1 MRFLLKKISR
11 SLASVVVPFIGSVL
25 IKIIYYSS
33 KKTFHPPKTVPQER
47 CVIGFWHG
55 DLLLQPLNYKNWRKD
70 PKAVVMIS
78 EHFDGELIAKTM
90 NYFGLG
96 TIRGSSRSGA
106 ARVLM
111 QAIKKVRD
119 GYDLGI
125 TPDGPRG
132 PRFSVTEGM
141 IAISQ
146 KLDRPIVVQNCVP
159 SRYWQLGSWDKFV
172 IPKPFCHLEF
182 YCSEPFKVTGMNM
195 EDAKKL
201 IYDKL
206 MKHSV
211 K

>member
-1 MRFLLKKISR
+1 MAKKFLR
-11 SLASVVVPFIGSVL
+11 RLASFLVPFIGALL
-25 IKIIYYSS
+25 IRIIYFTS
-33 KKTFHPPKTVPQER
+33 KKTFHPPQEIPEER
-47 CVIGFWHG
+47 CIIGFWHG
-55 DLLLQPLNYKNWRKD
+55 ELLMQPLNYRNWRKA

-96 TIRGSSRSGA
+96 TIRGSTRSGA

-111 QAIKKVRD
+111 QAIKKVKE

-146 KLDRPIVVQNCVP
+146 KLDRPIIVQNCVP

-182 YCSEPFKVTGMNM
+182 YCSEPFKVTGMAM
-195 EDAKKL
+195 EDAKQL
-201 IYDKL
+201 IHDKL
-206 MKHSV
+206 MEKSV
-211 K
+211 I